1 MEIVYR
7 TIDSLQMYDNNPRN
21 NEKAVEKVAKSIE
34 LYGFKVP
41 MVIDSHNVIICGH
54 TRYKAMLMLGRG
66 GAEVPCVL
74 ANDLTDEQ
82 IKEFRLVDNKT
93 SEYSDWDILALSEE
107 LKELERDMS
116 DFDFQEAKIDWE
128 SVEDISEETYD
139 EPKHEQYK
147 CPACGHV
154 DSKDKF
160 VKV

>member
-66 GAEVPCVL
+66 GQKCL
-74 ANDLTDEQ
+74 A
-82 IKEFRLVDNKT
+82 F
-93 SEYSDWDILALSEE
+93 
-107 LKELERDMS
+107 
-116 DFDFQEAKIDWE
+116 
-128 SVEDISEETYD
+128 
-139 EPKHEQYK
+139 
-147 CPACGHV
+147 
-154 DSKDKF
+154 
-160 VKV
+160 